1 MASQCTA
8 SLWDATITANESA
21 QINTTG
27 SGAVTIGTIA
37 LTTGTITVSPI
48 GTTIIGTATLV
59 SAATAVTPDRTRK
72 GLGVEA

>member
-1 MASQCTA
+1 MASQCMA
-8 SLWDATITANESA
+8 SLWDATITANKIA
-21 QINTTG
+21 KINTTG

-37 LTTGTITVSPI
+37 LTIGAIAVSPI

-59 SAATAVTPDRTRK
+59 SAAAVTPDRARK